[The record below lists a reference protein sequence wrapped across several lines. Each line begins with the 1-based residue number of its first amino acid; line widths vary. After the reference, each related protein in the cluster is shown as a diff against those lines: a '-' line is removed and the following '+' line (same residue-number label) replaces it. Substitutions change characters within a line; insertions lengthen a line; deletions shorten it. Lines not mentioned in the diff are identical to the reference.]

1 MVPSIARQS
10 VIFKCTRQQ
19 SVLLGNYEFYYVA
32 GLMNRCFGL
41 SAREEMPPLEMFSY
55 LSGQLENL
63 QPKDENEKYMIKIL
77 SNYDPLEDYDD
88 QMKDLFR
95 WGEKEQDLWK
105 VQTNY
110 TGG

>member
-32 GLMNRCFGL
+32 GLMNHCFGL
-41 SAREEMPPLEMFSY
+41 SAKADMAPTELFAY
-55 LSGQLENL
+55 LSSHLKEL
-63 QPKDENEKYMIKIL
+63 DPKDEKEEYMIQML

-88 QMKDLFR
+88 QMKALFC

-105 VQTNY
+105 IQTSY
-110 TGG
+110 TGE